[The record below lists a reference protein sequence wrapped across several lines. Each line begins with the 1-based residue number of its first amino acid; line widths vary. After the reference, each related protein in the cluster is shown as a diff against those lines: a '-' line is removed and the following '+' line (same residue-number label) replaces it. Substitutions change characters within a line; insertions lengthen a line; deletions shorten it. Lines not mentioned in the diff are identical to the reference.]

1 MQIHHYKSTDPGLW
15 VHFKRQAVYSIVLH
29 TFSSALFNFCN
40 QENGAET
47 HLKGEEQPG
56 HWKRWSI
63 FSFSLKLPSLV
74 LLTPVVF
81 DASPRFRD
89 WWIDPESSAALF
101 GSHCG
106 SNCFKGMGILLH
118 NWCET
123 ILHVHAYVSEC
134 VCVPSY
140 VVYYNCTFHISS
152 SFTILLIV
160 IPLKVRRTW
169 TSLTWLGR
177 LSSKP
182 QGFSRLCCFGTGITD
197 LCCHAWHFTCDLQI
211 ELKILWLHVRRLAT
225 KHILR
230 SQKILIRTFFFQGF

>member
-1 MQIHHYKSTDPGLW
+1 M
-15 VHFKRQAVYSIVLH
+15 
-29 TFSSALFNFCN
+29 
-40 QENGAET
+40 
-47 HLKGEEQPG
+47 
-56 HWKRWSI
+56 
-63 FSFSLKLPSLV
+63 
-74 LLTPVVF
+74 
-81 DASPRFRD
+81 
-89 WWIDPESSAALF
+89 
-101 GSHCG
+101 
-106 SNCFKGMGILLH
+106 
-118 NWCET
+118 WCM
-123 ILHVHAYVSEC
+123 
-134 VCVPSY
+134 
-140 VVYYNCTFHISS
+140 YNCTFHISS

-230 SQKILIRTFFFQGF
+230 SQKILIRTFFQGFWNYKTHPDTRGVALVRPLDAFHSWGFNLWVSALTLPHGHKLGCLFLISLESGKEARLSNICDFLILPALCWLKITGEYFKLTFRNAIRSKTCLHNL